1 LFASF
6 RHIFI
11 SASIPNENQY
21 VFPNI
26 FGCGYNHHTVPEQ
39 TLESP
44 LGTTDLRE
52 AERDLGFGSIV
63 SGQSRERLLNADG
76 SFNVQRTGLSF
87 LSSLNLYHTLLSMP
101 WGTFLLLVLLLYFL
115 SNVLFGMLYASVG
128 PTALVDTSAE
138 PMLNMFVRGFF
149 FSVQTFA
156 TIGYGTIHPVGIVPN
171 LLVTIE
177 SYYSLL
183 ANALITG
190 LVFARFA
197 RPRAKIIF
205 SDVAAIAPYR
215 DGEGLMFRLVNGR
228 SSQLIEVEVKVLFA
242 RFVDDNG
249 RAVRRFDFLELERRK
264 VTFLPLAWTVVHPI
278 DETSPLYG
286 LRSEDYIRTDAE
298 ILILLSATD
307 ETFSQVVHTR
317 SSYKPHEIRC
327 GHKFANIYN
336 EVDDGEPISIDIRKL
351 SLVVPAD
358 PAAASAAALLD
369 D

>member
-1 LFASF
+1 VA
-6 RHIFI
+6 
-11 SASIPNENQY
+11 
-21 VFPNI
+21 
-26 FGCGYNHHTVPEQ
+26 EQ
-39 TLESP
+39 TLENP
-44 LGTTDLRE
+44 LAPTDLKE
-52 AERDLGFGSIV
+52 VERDLGFGSVV

-76 SFNVQRTGLSF
+76 TFNVERTGLPF
-87 LSSLNLYHTLLSMP
+87 LSSLSPYHVLLSMS
-101 WGTFLLLVLLLYFL
+101 WRTFLFLVLLLYFF
-115 SNVLFGMLYASVG
+115 SNVVFGSLYALFGPGAI
-128 PTALVDTSAE
+128 VDTSVE
-138 PMLNMFVRGFF
+138 PMMNMFVRGFF

-156 TIGYGTIHPVGIVPN
+156 TIGYGTIHPIGVFPN

-205 SDVAAIAPYR
+205 SDVAVIAPYQ

-228 SSQLIEVEVKVLFA
+228 TSQLIEVEAKVLFA

-249 RAVRRFDFLELERRK
+249 RSVRRFDFLDLERRK

-278 DETSPLYG
+278 TETSPLYG
-286 LRSEDYIRTDAE
+286 LTSEDYIRTDAE

-307 ETFSQVVHTR
+307 ETFAQVVHTR

-327 GHKFANIYN
+327 GHKFASIYN
-336 EVDDGEPISIDIRKL
+336 EVEDGEPISIDIRKL
-351 SLVVPAD
+351 SLVVPAQT
-358 PAAASAAALLD
+358 SVGLLD
-369 D
+369 EGT